1 MTLSPTPLADAAAAP
16 ELARRLGVILV
27 ALAAV
32 IARRFLRM
40 PAYAGLII
48 PLWRRLTHAEAKFV
62 RGMARPVVVRAPRV
76 APVRAERVRAE
87 RVRAERVAGVRL
99 PSRQGWLVEVLGY
112 EAAASRSQLE
122 ALLAE
127 PGMRAALDAAPGV
140 GRILRPLCR
149 MLGLPVALARAASD
163 PPAPESRPWPPVI
176 KPVVPAT
183 RWPWQDFRATADDPD
198 AGATIMRRYRPDR

>member
-1 MTLSPTPLADAAAAP
+1 M
-16 ELARRLGVILV
+16 V

-40 PAYAGLII
+40 PAYAGLIL
-48 PLWRRLTHAEAKFV
+48 PLWRRLTHVEAKFG
-62 RGMARPVVVRAPRV
+62 RAMARAVAVRAPR
-76 APVRAERVRAE
+76 AERARAERVRPE
-87 RVRAERVAGVRL
+87 RVLGVRL
-99 PSRQGWLVEVLGY
+99 PGRQGWLVEVLGY
-112 EAAASRSQLE
+112 EAAASRSQVE